1 MGVSSFGGVFWL
13 LAKFL
18 RKESGGEEVVTTKS
32 VVRLGAWDTEPVD
45 GPFLLFYN

>member
-1 MGVSSFGGVFWL
+1 MNGQKN
-13 LAKFL
+13 ATQHT